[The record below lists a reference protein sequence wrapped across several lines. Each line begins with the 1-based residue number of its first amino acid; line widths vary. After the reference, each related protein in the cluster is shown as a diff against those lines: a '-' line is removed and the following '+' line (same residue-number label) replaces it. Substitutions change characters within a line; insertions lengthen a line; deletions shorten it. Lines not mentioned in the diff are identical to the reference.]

1 MYTGIERSKLTP
13 FAVWS
18 TFKTGSISIPFAMFS
33 GGIFYFD
40 PSVELPLHISYMD
53 PATADALGVWGIADR
68 SGAEIGEIIFK
79 EHDDTVIGDI
89 VTTSG
94 VYAGCV
100 KASERYY
107 NSVDETSIGTF
118 LLSVRARLELD
129 SNSLII
135 EPGLCAS
142 VDYTATSGSGTI
154 TEVFLPADA
163 VLSYDSNDN
172 VYIRRTGEESSTD
185 STSLR
190 SLILTT
196 GSSSCELSADNII
209 ITPSHDVINS
219 SYAIPGG
226 DVRVVAAN
234 DTIIIADRRNTSELL
249 S

>member
-40 PSVELPLHISYMD
+40 PSVELPLRISYMD
-53 PATADALGVWGIADR
+53 PATTNALGVWGLADR
-68 SGAEIGEIIFK
+68 TGAAVGEMIFK
-79 EHDDTVIGDI
+79 EHGDTVLGDI
-89 VTTSG
+89 VTPSG

-107 NSVDETSIGTF
+107 NSVDETSIGAF
-118 LLSVRARLELD
+118 LLSIRTRLELD
-129 SNSLII
+129 STSLII

-142 VDYTATSGSGTI
+142 VDYTATTGSGTV
-154 TEVFLPADA
+154 TEVVLPADA

-172 VYIRRTGEESSTD
+172 VYIERTVEGNSTD
-185 STSLR
+185 STALR
-190 SLILTT
+190 SLILSA
-196 GSSSCELSADNII
+196 GSSSCELGADNIV

-226 DVRVVAAN
+226 DVRVVAVD
-234 DTIIIADRRNTSELL
+234 DTIIIADRHNTSELL